1 MMVILIEITVENRL
15 KWVVTLL
22 LCLEKILCF
31 YILCGYTIFPFSIE
45 SMLLIHVSRL
55 PFTLIMK
62 L

>member
-15 KWVVTLL
+15 KCVVTLL
-22 LCLEKILCF
+22 LCLEMILCF

-45 SMLLIHVSRL
+45 SMFLIHVSRL